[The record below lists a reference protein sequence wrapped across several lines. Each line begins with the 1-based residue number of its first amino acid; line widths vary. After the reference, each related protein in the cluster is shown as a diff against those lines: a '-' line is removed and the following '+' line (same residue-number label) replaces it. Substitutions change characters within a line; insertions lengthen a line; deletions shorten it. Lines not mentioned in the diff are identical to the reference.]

1 MYRFVAI
8 CHGLGLSPAKG
19 EETARDV
26 VADFA
31 AAPDFAAQC
40 EWKDTDLILH
50 AQGENE
56 DDHILILDYFRKCIE
71 ASCGGGV
78 GAGIYL
84 ESVDQVDGEADES
97 EGTEEE
103 GYELLALATKLELK
117 GRVQEAL
124 VAYQQVAVRYSR
136 TAAGHDAGKSIESL
150 RAKIG

>member
-19 EETARDV
+19 EETARDI

-31 AAPDFAAQC
+31 VAPDFAAQC
-40 EWKDTDLILH
+40 EWKDTDLVLR

-71 ASCGGGV
+71 ASCGSVV

-84 ESVDQVDGEADES
+84 ESVEEVEVDDS

-103 GYELLALATKLELK
+103 GYEVLARATKLETQ

-124 VAYQQVAVRYSR
+124 LAYQRVADRYSH
-136 TAAGHDAGKSIESL
+136 TAAGHDARKSIESL
-150 RAKIG
+150 RAKIS